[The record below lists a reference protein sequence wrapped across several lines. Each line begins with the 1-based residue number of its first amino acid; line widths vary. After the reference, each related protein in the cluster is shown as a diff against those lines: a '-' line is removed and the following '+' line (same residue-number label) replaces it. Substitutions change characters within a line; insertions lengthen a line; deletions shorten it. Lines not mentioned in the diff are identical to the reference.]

1 MCVKATN
8 NNSRGLST
16 ETSYCRATSYQN
28 SRSLARMRAERHVRK
43 RRARLW
49 VLLTCT
55 LTSFQETASF
65 VRYSGTLSL
74 GRDGRDNCSVG
85 GFGHRQNQ
93 RPGPR
98 ARLPFVNGV
107 QATTS
112 PDDGPANAMIDW
124 ARSRGACVSEKI
136 GPADFQSEGCA
147 RSLHPP
153 LTELMHGSTRIF
165 VPGLSLGAA
174 ARCRGMG
181 MVATASLDQGEQ
193 LFAIPIDALALT
205 SRRVRKRRRRCTR
218 SLSLSPE
225 PQRQLSCPLGGR
237 SDAMLRCSLVKQSQI
252 GSARAASRFR
262 NPWPRSLL

>member
-1 MCVKATN
+1 
-8 NNSRGLST
+8 
-16 ETSYCRATSYQN
+16 
-28 SRSLARMRAERHVRK
+28 MRAGRHVRK

-55 LTSFQETASF
+55 LTLFQETASF
-65 VRYSGTLSL
+65 VHYSGTLRL
-74 GRDGRDNCSVG
+74 GRDGRDNGSVG

-98 ARLPFVNGV
+98 PRLPFLNGV
-107 QATTS
+107 QAATS

-136 GPADFQSEGCA
+136 APADFQSEGCA
-147 RSLHPP
+147 RTLHPP
-153 LTELMHGSTRIF
+153 LTELMHSSTRIF
-165 VPGLSLGAA
+165 VPGLSLGADA
-174 ARCRGMG
+174 PCRGMG

-218 SLSLSPE
+218 SLSPE
-225 PQRQLSCPLGGR
+225 SQRQLSCSMGGR
-237 SDAMLRCSLVKQSQI
+237 SEAMLRCSLVKQSQI

-262 NPWPRSLL
+262 CPWLGSLS